1 MQLVPYNFTRQ
12 LGWAS
17 IQLGETGQVLSPH
30 HLAGIL
36 ISELKHMAEAH
47 LGRQIENAV
56 VTVPRHVTYDG
67 REHVRFAATSQA
79 GFRVA
84 KIVDEQIAAAAAH
97 GHHTEHGDGGGAVLV
112 FHVGGRTSH
121 ATIFKFVD
129 GRARL
134 IQARDDLFFGG
145 KYPSEFL
152 ADSFFYCFSSDDFTA
167 RLVDHFVELIKQ
179 QHGFDI
185 RQDTAALLRLKA
197 ECERAKKAL
206 SYQQETTVSLLDG
219 VDSSLLTRA
228 KFEELNRDLFERAMA
243 LVDSVVMQ
251 APVVGE
257 HRKGRSLLDTAMDM
271 FAGRRSRAAESRRKD
286 MVDEIVVVGGS
297 TRIPKIRH
305 LVKEYFRG
313 REPSNRGGVEPDE
326 TVVHGALLLTRPPMA
341 PRIHLTRLIPVSN
354 TTTTTSPAF

>member
-1 MQLVPYNFTRQ
+1 MEDPVVKKEMQLVPYNFTRQ

-47 LGRQIENAV
+47 LGRQIENALV
-56 VTVPRHVTYDG
+56 AVPRHVTYDG
-67 REHVRFAATSQA
+67 REHVRFAATCQA

-84 KIVDEQIAAAAAH
+84 KIVDEHIAAAAAD
-97 GHHTEHGDGGGAVLV
+97 GHHAEHGDGGGAVLV
-112 FHVGGRTSH
+112 FPVGGRTSH
-121 ATIFKFVD
+121 ATIFKF
-129 GRARL
+129 
-134 IQARDDLFFGG
+134 
-145 KYPSEFL
+145 
-152 ADSFFYCFSSDDFTA
+152 
-167 RLVDHFVELIKQ
+167 LIKQ

-185 RQDTAALLRLKA
+185 RQDTTALLRLKA

-206 SYQQETTVSLLDG
+206 SYQQETAVPLLDG

-271 FAGRRSRAAESRRKD
+271 FTGRRSRAAESRRVD

-297 TRIPKIRH
+297 TSIPKIRH
-305 LVKEYFRG
+305 LVRDYFRG

-326 TVVHGALLLTRPPMA
+326 AVWHHGF
-341 PRIHLTRLIPVSN
+341 I
-354 TTTTTSPAF
+354 